1 MSYVKQTWLNGETIT
16 ATKLNHMEDGIEGAY
31 TSTIPVVTITAAD
44 NVYTMDMKAGELYAA
59 IENSVG
65 FAITENAGTI
75 YYYMITQ
82 VTEDNGYSFTVGA
95 NAFTAA
101 SADDYPTYSAV

>member
-31 TSTIPVVTITAAD
+31 VSTIPVVTITGAD
-44 NVYTMDMKAGELYAA
+44 NNYTMDMKAGELYAA

-65 FAITENAGTI
+65 FALTENSGTI
-75 YYYMITQ
+75 SYYMITQ
-82 VTEDNGYSFTVGA
+82 AIENSGYSFTVGG
-95 NAFTAA
+95 NVFTAA
-101 SADDYPTYSAV
+101 TADDFPEYSAV